1 MPKLSLPG
9 VLAATAIF
17 WAIGFLWYGVF
28 FNGAWMAA
36 EGVTPA
42 DAEAQ
47 SPLWMA
53 AGLLMTLAQVLG
65 LALVLKW
72 KGDYTMG
79 AAAQTAAILWA
90 LFALP
95 FALYDFVYLPS
106 HNAAALAIDAGHL
119 LAGWVAAAVVL
130 ARFK

>member
-9 VLAATAIF
+9 VLAATAVF
-17 WAIGFLWYGVF
+17 WVIGFLWYGVF
-28 FNGAWMAA
+28 FNGAWMTA

-42 DAEAQ
+42 DAEGQ
-47 SPLWMA
+47 SSLWMA
-53 AGLLMTLAQVLG
+53 PGLLMTLAQVLG

-72 KGDYTMG
+72 KGVYDLG
-79 AAAQTAAILWA
+79 DALRTAAILWA

-106 HNAAALAIDAGHL
+106 HNAVSLAIDASHL
-119 LAGWVAAAVVL
+119 LAGWAAAAATL
-130 ARFK
+130 SYFK